1 MDFVIIMLA
10 FFFAILMC
18 LGLILMKWIIAQLG
32 GALFFM
38 ILFLMVAMFLLAK
51 GDREYDEDYDE

>member
-1 MDFVIIMLA
+1 MDFVVIMLA
-10 FFFAILMC
+10 FFFALLMC

-32 GALFFM
+32 GTIFFM

>member
-1 MDFVIIMLA
+1 MLA